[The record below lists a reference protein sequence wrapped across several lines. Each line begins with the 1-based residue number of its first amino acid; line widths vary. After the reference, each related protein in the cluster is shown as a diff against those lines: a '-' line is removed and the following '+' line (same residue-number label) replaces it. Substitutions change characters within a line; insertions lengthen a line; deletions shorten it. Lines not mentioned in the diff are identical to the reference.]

1 MEEKL
6 GSDNFALVADDIG
19 VIMTGNSENLKKISE
34 KEKENEELKSRN
46 EKLVS
51 ANGALLQ
58 KIPMFKENSDDK
70 EDKEDKEDKSSTIN
84 LLDAFDENGNFKK

>member
-19 VIMTGNSENLKKISE
+19 AIMTGNTENLKTISE
-34 KEKENEELKSRN
+34 RDKEITDLKSRN

-51 ANGALLQ
+51 ANGSLLQ
-58 KIPMFKENSDDK
+58 RIPMAKDEPRKDEEEKKPEKIDLF
-70 EDKEDKEDKSSTIN
+70 
-84 LLDAFDENGNFKK
+84 DAFDENGNFKK